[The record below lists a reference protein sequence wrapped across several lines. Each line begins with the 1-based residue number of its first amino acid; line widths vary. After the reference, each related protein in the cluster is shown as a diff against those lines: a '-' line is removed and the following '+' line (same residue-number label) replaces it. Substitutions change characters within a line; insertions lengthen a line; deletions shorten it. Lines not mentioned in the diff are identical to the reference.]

1 MLTAVE
7 ISGEKEET
15 LFVFLDLEKVFY
27 RIHIEVI
34 KGEMTKLDIEEWLI
48 TAVVIMYR
56 NSSSMIRIN
65 KTVVEKFDV
74 KVAVHQGS
82 VLSPCLFVI
91 NFEALLRECRS
102 TLPCDMLY
110 VDDLVIIVES
120 LVELG
125 TRYTA

>member
-1 MLTAVE
+1 
-7 ISGEKEET
+7 
-15 LFVFLDLEKVFY
+15 
-27 RIHIEVI
+27 
-34 KGEMTKLDIEEWLI
+34 MTKLDIEEWLI
-48 TAVVIMYR
+48 TAMVIMYR

-82 VLSPCLFVI
+82 VLSPCLFVV
-91 NFEALLRECRS
+91 FEALLTECRR

-125 TRYTA
+125 TRYAAWKNYLKSKELMVNLSKAKVLIRDMN

>member
-1 MLTAVE
+1 
-7 ISGEKEET
+7 
-15 LFVFLDLEKVFY
+15 
-27 RIHIEVI
+27 
-34 KGEMTKLDIEEWLI
+34 
-48 TAVVIMYR
+48 
-56 NSSSMIRIN
+56 MIRVN

-91 NFEALLRECRS
+91 VFEALLRECRR

-125 TRYTA
+125 TRYAAWKNCLKSKELMVNLSKAKVLIRDMN